1 MTVEDPSREEKL
13 RALEALLAEM
23 PGFGERWVI
32 LRRDSIAV
40 TRAIVEMRAQLG
52 AAEGRFADDDERRR
66 LALEGIR
73 LLAQAGAVED
83 TVIQKV
89 QGELERGAEP
99 AAAPAQPQAEEAIPA
114 TAPPST
120 ETPTET
126 PTAMEEAP
134 TEHPPIA
141 EADVETAAGL
151 DEGTETE
158 AERSAF
164 DRQRVGKVF
173 RAFLAEKNIKWGELV
188 GALLIFGGSLSLL
201 VTYWRSF
208 DVAVKLLCFI
218 GAATVFFAAGIY
230 TRKRWR
236 LPTTSAT
243 LLAVFL
249 SLVPLVFFACDL
261 LGVGWIFQAS
271 VFVVFTVMT
280 WFVGRIL
287 FGSTATTFFIMYATN
302 SVAILLFGRVQRA
315 VPAESLLPSVT
326 LLFLINTA
334 FLALSALRRGR
345 DDALRISRVFAIL
358 AAFQAA
364 LTIRAALAPAGE
376 TALVEL
382 APLGSFVL
390 LALLGAGQS
399 LARSGKDSLETFGR
413 LLAHCAGAAA
423 SALPAFTFSS
433 ASACLATS
441 LLALAA
447 TTIAVW
453 KKLSAARLLA
463 RSAAVPLAALYLS
476 VSHLI
481 ASPAEAMP
489 RYFLTDS
496 TGILLVGF
504 LGALLYVCGFALKRA
519 RGWDYAAG
527 LFVAALGAAIVSSL
541 CAFREAPERVAWLWD
556 LFGVALLAGGLGS
569 RRNGL
574 TRAGAVLA
582 TLAAAAHVYNAGVAL
597 APENAFRFL
606 FPMTVVAAGL
616 VGAVRLAGLLTRSER
631 LAHGAASL
639 ADVAGAELVLVGGA
653 LTAALL
659 IPPFPEPSLRVAF
672 LSLGV
677 TVGLSL
683 LFPRKAPRV
692 FYGVIIF
699 VELAFLAAVKARAG
713 ELWEAAT
720 VPAAGTAVL
729 SLALLAAA
737 LVVRVCRRTWA
748 SSGWLRALTVCA
760 TCLPAV
766 TLIFT
771 FFRMQVDGWTCALL
785 LASALSYFAG
795 AAIFPVHGT
804 IHVGAALTAAG
815 VLAGYWA
822 LSPAEFPE
830 LPDRARLV
838 LVVTGLVECAIAC
851 GMGRLGSRKAAGH
864 LAVSGLVTGAG
875 LWLLLCTEGRLI
887 EKGVDLAIVAAAF
900 VFASGALRGAVL
912 HGANLCFTG
921 ATALIV
927 AHYHGVTG
935 ESLRGTY
942 QLAAAVLS
950 AGMFACGEALR
961 GKNVPHLEPGARPS
975 AGGVFGVWS
984 KGLLFLAA
992 LGVLGAVALEA
1003 AFGWGAAREGMTAAA
1018 ARMLTIGGA
1027 VTVVVA
1033 ILHHV
1038 ISRWS
1043 SASPLVVLVG
1053 YGLALHLAMRWHPE
1067 SLKRVLLWLSLGY
1080 GLVIRLT
1087 LAFIWQFGARRKNI
1101 GMRTACAAP
1110 LVVAAAAGLA
1120 LLDQSGT
1127 WIVFLLLA
1135 ALLAGIA
1142 GTRDS
1147 QLHVVGAALCELI
1160 AVAAIL
1166 LSLPVQANRWWGT
1179 WIFAA
1184 AVIANAHAMIQLE
1197 LTLAGRSLLSQ
1208 TQRALRYSAIV
1219 LALSVPVLGGLLFT
1233 MLEEVTIAT
1242 AAAGTALLAAG
1253 SAFFFRRA
1261 RTMRH
1266 PAVVYLGEIFIGGA
1280 LAWFGVSLSRLI
1292 PHSLFIRVWPI
1303 VVQGAALGLLVSA
1316 VRLQRAKMG
1325 LYATPTL
1332 QAALIV
1338 PLLPAHLML
1347 SMDASASVT
1356 ALAGAGALYT
1366 IFYVLR
1372 RHGAAGILALV
1383 TLNLALLRY
1392 LAWQDFSFAR
1402 HPQIYMIPI
1411 GASLILTSILE
1422 RRRVAAKARM
1432 MLETLGAMIILASS
1446 AADMFIEG
1454 AFGVTAI
1461 VLAALS
1467 VATVLLGMAVRMRA
1481 VLLLGFVF
1489 LLLDIVTQVFWAGRN
1504 RTWVWW
1510 ISVAV
1515 LGVAIFAMFA
1525 FFEKKRRSVL
1535 DYFERFR
1542 ESEDEDGSDAP

>member
-1 MTVEDPSREEKL
+1 MTVEAPGREEKL
-13 RALEALLAEM
+13 KALEALLAEM

-32 LRRDSIAV
+32 LRRDSIAL

-52 AAEGRFADDDERRR
+52 AAEGQFADDEDRKR
-66 LALEGIR
+66 LALEGVK
-73 LLAQAGAVED
+73 LLAQMGAVED

-89 QGELERGAEP
+89 QEELEREIEP
-99 AAAPAQPQAEEAIPA
+99 AAAPAKPLPEEPVPE
-114 TAPPST
+114 TAPPPTETST
-120 ETPTET
+120 ETPA
-126 PTAMEEAP
+126 PVQEAP
-134 TEHPPIA
+134 TRPPPVD
-141 EADVETAAGL
+141 EADARVATAL

-158 AERSAF
+158 AERNAF

-173 RAFLAEKNIKWGELV
+173 RAFLAEKNIKWGELA

-208 DVAVKLLCFI
+208 DVTVKLLCFI
-218 GAATVFFAAGIY
+218 GAATVFFVAGLY

-249 SLVPLVFFACDL
+249 SLVPLVFCACDL
-261 LGVGWIFQAS
+261 LGVGWIFQAC
-271 VFVVFTVMT
+271 VFVLFTVMT
-280 WFVGRIL
+280 WFVGRTL
-287 FGSTATTFFIMYATN
+287 FGPTAMTFFVMYTTN
-302 SVAILLFGRVQRA
+302 SVGILFFGRLRDV
-315 VPAESLLPSVT
+315 VTPET
-326 LLFLINTA
+326 LLLSVKLLCLVNTA
-334 FLALSALRRGR
+334 FVAVSALRRGR

-364 LTIRAALAPAGE
+364 LTIRTALAPGGE
-376 TALVEL
+376 TPLVEL

-399 LARSGKDSLETFGR
+399 LVRSEKDSLETFGR

-423 SALPAFTFSS
+423 CALPALSLSS

-441 LLALAA
+441 VIALAA
-447 TTIAVW
+447 TTVAVW
-453 KKLSAARLLA
+453 KKLSGARFLA
-463 RSAAVPLAALYLS
+463 RSAVVPLATLYLS
-476 VSHLI
+476 AGHLI
-481 ASPAEAMP
+481 AAPAASMP
-489 RYFLTDS
+489 RYFLTHA

-504 LGALLYVCGFALKRA
+504 LAALLYVGGFALKRA
-519 RGWDYAAG
+519 RGLDHAAG
-527 LFVAALGAAIVSSL
+527 FFIAALVAAIVSSL
-541 CAFREAPERVAWLWD
+541 SAFRSAPEQVAWLAD
-556 LFGVALLAGGLGS
+556 LFGVALLAGGLAS
-569 RRNGL
+569 RQNGL
-574 TRAGAVLA
+574 TSAGAVLA
-582 TLAAAAHVYNAGVAL
+582 TLAAAAHVYNTGVAI
-597 APENAFRFL
+597 AVENAFRFL
-606 FPMTVVAAGL
+606 LPMTAVAAGL
-616 VGAVRLAGLLTRSER
+616 VGAVRLAGLVTRSER
-631 LAHGAASL
+631 LASAAASL
-639 ADVAGAELVLVGGA
+639 ASVAAAELVVVGGA
-653 LTAALL
+653 LTASLL
-659 IPPFPEPSLRVAF
+659 IPVFPEPSLRVAL
-672 LSLGV
+672 LSLAV
-677 TVGLSL
+677 TLGLCV
-683 LFPRKAPRV
+683 LFPRKSSGV

-699 VELAFLAAVKARAG
+699 VELAFLTAVKVRPG
-713 ELWEAAT
+713 DLWETAT
-720 VPAAGTAVL
+720 VPAAGTAGL
-729 SLALLAAA
+729 SLVLLFAA
-737 LVVRVCRRTWA
+737 LVLRARHRTWA
-748 SSGWLRALTVCA
+748 SSRWLLAATVCA
-760 TCLPAV
+760 TCLPAI

-771 FFRMQVDGWTCALL
+771 AFRFQVDGWTCGLL
-785 LASALSYFAG
+785 LASALAYFAG
-795 AAIFPVHGT
+795 AALLPTHGT
-804 IHVGAALTAAG
+804 IHVGAALASAG

-822 LSPAEFPE
+822 LSPATFPD
-830 LPDRARLV
+830 LPDHARLV

-851 GMGRLGSRKAAGH
+851 GMRLLGNRKAAGH

-875 LWLLLCTEGRLI
+875 LWLLLSAEGRLI
-887 EKGVDLAIVAAAF
+887 EKGVDLAMVGVAF
-900 VFASGALRGAVL
+900 VFASGALHVAVL

-950 AGMFACGEALR
+950 AGMAACGRALR
-961 GKNVPHLEPGARPS
+961 GKNVPHLERAARSS
-975 AGGVFGVWS
+975 ASGVFGIWS
-984 KGLLFLAA
+984 KGLVFLAV
-992 LGVLGAVALEA
+992 LGVLGAVGLEA
-1003 AFGWGAAREGMTAAA
+1003 AFGWTGGREGMTSAA
-1018 ARMLTIGGA
+1018 ARMLTIAGA

-1038 ISRWS
+1038 ISRWP
-1043 SASPLVVLVG
+1043 SALPLAVFVG
-1053 YGLALHLAMRWHPE
+1053 YGLALHLAMRWYPE
-1067 SLKRVLLWLSLGY
+1067 NSRRVLLWPSLGY
-1080 GLVIRLT
+1080 GLVLRM
-1087 LAFIWQFGARRKNI
+1087 AFAFVWQFGARRKNI
-1101 GMRTACAAP
+1101 GTRTACAAP
-1110 LVVAAAAGLA
+1110 LVVAAVAGIA
-1120 LLDQSGT
+1120 MLDQSGT

-1147 QLHVVGAALCELI
+1147 QLHVVGAALAELL
-1160 AVAAIL
+1160 AVASIL
-1166 LSLPVQANRWWGT
+1166 LSLPVQASRWWGV

-1184 AVIANAHAMIQLE
+1184 AVIANAHAMLQLE
-1197 LTLAGRSLLSQ
+1197 LTLSGRSLLPQ

-1219 LALSVPVLGGLLFT
+1219 LALLVPVFGGLLFA
-1233 MLEEVTIAT
+1233 MLGEATIAT
-1242 AAAGTALLAAG
+1242 TAAGTAVLAAG

-1261 RTMRH
+1261 HTMRH
-1266 PAVVYLGEIFIGGA
+1266 PLVVYLAEIFIGGT
-1280 LAWFGVSLSRLI
+1280 LAWCAVSLSRLM

-1303 VVQGAALGLLVSA
+1303 VVEVTALGLLVSA
-1316 VRLQRAKMG
+1316 IRLQRAKME

-1332 QAALIV
+1332 HAALIV

-1392 LAWQDFSFAR
+1392 LAWQDFSFAL
-1402 HPQIYMIPI
+1402 HPQIYMVPI

-1422 RRRVAAKARM
+1422 RRRLAAKARLM
-1432 MLETLGAMIILASS
+1432 IETLGAMIILASS

-1454 AFGVTAI
+1454 AFGLTAI

-1467 VATVLLGMAVRMRA
+1467 VAAVLLGMAVRMRA

-1489 LLLDIVTQVFWAGRN
+1489 LILDIATQVIWAGRN
-1504 RTWVWW
+1504 RAWVWW

-1542 ESEDEDGSDAP
+1542 ESEDEDGSDAS